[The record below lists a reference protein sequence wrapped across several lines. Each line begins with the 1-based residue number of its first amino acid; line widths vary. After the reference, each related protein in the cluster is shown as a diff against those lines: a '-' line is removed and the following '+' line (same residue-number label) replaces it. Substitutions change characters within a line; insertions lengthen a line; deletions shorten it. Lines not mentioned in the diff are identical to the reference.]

1 MNDQMKVE
9 LQKGLKSRPVYI
21 PAWYRYDEEGSRLN
35 DVCLEQCKWYYF
47 HRFEVK
53 LLTDV
58 LDEIND
64 CVKESSMLVDLGSG
78 NPYKTRLIID
88 QLLSTHERVTYVPVD
103 ISQDYL
109 NKTAEDIKAIYGNKL
124 DVKPIGEE
132 YITALKDISL
142 STTTDRKLIVWFGSL
157 QNLPYE
163 TQVDYLTEIRNT
175 MRGYNEQFHLS
186 SIRRLSREMG
196 GNIDSSNFEIK
207 NELVVN
213 SSDSQCSY
221 INIWMEARHNCV
233 FDISKLDLTVRF
245 EKGDKLYF
253 HEEGGISCKYTIEQ
267 IRHLLNKASL
277 EIVDFWVNEHV
288 AAVVVSRR

>member
-35 DVCLEQCKWYYF
+35 DVCLEQCTWYYF

-58 LDEIND
+58 LNEIND

-78 NPYKTRLIID
+78 NAYKTRLIID

-109 NKTAEDIKAIYGNKL
+109 NKTAEGIKAIYGNKL

-132 YITALKDISL
+132 YITALKDIRFFISIKQDDDKL
-142 STTTDRKLIVWFGSL
+142 LVTLDITDTFQKQTIELA
-157 QNLPYE
+157 
-163 TQVDYLTEIRNT
+163 YLDPE
-175 MRGYNEQFHLS
+175 GYNEQFDLS
-186 SIRRLSREMG
+186 SIRRLNREMG
-196 GNIDSSNFEIK
+196 GNIDISNFEIK
-207 NELVVN
+207 NELVVK

-221 INIWMEARHNCV
+221 INVWMEARHNCV
-233 FDISKLDLTVRF
+233 FDISKLDLTVKF

-277 EIVDFWVNEHV
+277 GILDFWVNEHV
-288 AAVVVSRR
+288 AAVVISRK